1 MLAHRRGFTLLE
13 VSLAAMLGGI
23 VLIACVAMFSGM
35 RVTERNA
42 AAHYE
47 ETQELAR
54 LHSTVQRAMRTL
66 VMADRQRNT
75 RPAPSAANPVG
86 SFNAD
91 GTPAGSARPGT
102 PGASPG
108 SASGSRTMSG
118 AEVSAAAAGANAGT
132 APTAGGINAD
142 GQPSD
147 AAGDEPALGTKEN
160 AARQPRLILEPT
172 PEGGQRLEIV
182 VAEPPIRAANPDGTP
197 DAQGIVRGAFEV
209 RPHTAREG
217 GASAWQRDT
226 RVAFDPSMPRNPDG
240 SPVIGYDIDWVIYPG
255 GTRPGEGISR
265 TPIKRITVA
274 SRIAG
279 VSWRFL
285 KTNAESKQRELKDA
299 ISATQADELPAYCEM
314 TVRTLN
320 GREYRWMFEM
330 QWTTAA
336 EDPEPAPLSA
346 AAANGDP
353 DAAGAAPATGT
364 GGRTGATN
372 RRRTPP
378 GTGSS
383 GTGVAK

>member
-23 VLIACVAMFSGM
+23 VLIACVAMFAGM

-54 LHSTVQRAMRTL
+54 LHTTVQRAMRSL
-66 VMADRQRNT
+66 VMADRQRNA

-91 GTPAGSARPGT
+91 GTPAAPGT
-102 PGASPG
+102 G
-108 SASGSRTMSG
+108 SGTGSGSGTGTGSRTMTG
-118 AEVSAAAAGANAGT
+118 AEVSAAAAAAGGASSSAPPG
-132 APTAGGINAD
+132 APTGSAG
-142 GQPSD
+142 D
-147 AAGDEPALGTKEN
+147 AAAGETMGDAPPGIKED
-160 AARQPRLILEPT
+160 AARQPRIILEST
-172 PEGGQRLEIV
+172 LDGGQRLEIV
-182 VAEPPIRAANPDGTP
+182 VAEPPIRSANPDGTP
-197 DAQGIVRGAFEV
+197 DAQGITRGAFEI

-217 GASAWQRDT
+217 GASAWRRDG

-240 SPVIGYDIDWVIYPG
+240 SPVIGYDIDWVIYPA
-255 GTRPGEGISR
+255 GTRPGEGTSR

-279 VSWRFL
+279 VSWKFL
-285 KTNAESKQRELKDA
+285 KTNTESKQRELKDS

-314 TVRTLN
+314 SVRTLN

-336 EDPEPAPLSA
+336 EDPEPEPALRDDAVPDVDGAPASGAPGRSSA
-346 AAANGDP
+346 P
-353 DAAGAAPATGT
+353 AGRRLAPATGAS
-364 GGRTGATN
+364 R
-372 RRRTPP
+372 
-378 GTGSS
+378 
-383 GTGVAK
+383 